1 MGRVDRYYYNGK
13 VSSRTA
19 KNQNLYQDL
28 KDYTNLKEEVIIEPV
43 IEIDLNKKEVK
54 REVKHKDI
62 INKNIISP
70 LYRNEPKEYDINKV
84 LNNAKENRK
93 DIDELEEKRHLKK
106 DEYNIAKNID
116 LKNLDKYKKNKD
128 GLNNSEQEELK
139 ELINTI
145 YSNNLKD
152 DIKKKEIENQEKD
165 LFSDLMPEHGETII
179 DEDMAS
185 KMIEEEKKDK
195 TNELKNMDD
204 SFFTTSLGLNAD
216 DFVDNDNED
225 DMDTSFIEE
234 KDPKRIIIII
244 GVIIFVLLVLGILC
258 YFIYQSI

>member
-1 MGRVDRYYYNGK
+1 MGRVDRYYSNGK
-13 VSSRTA
+13 ASSRTL

-43 IEIDLNKKEVK
+43 IEIDLNKKETK
-54 REVKHKDI
+54 REVKHQDI

-70 LYRNEPKEYDINKV
+70 LYKDEKKEYDINKV

-128 GLNNSEQEELK
+128 GLNNSEKEELK
-139 ELINTI
+139 ELINKI

-152 DIKKKEIENQEKD
+152 DIKKKELENQDKD
-165 LFSDLMPEHGETII
+165 LFSDLMPDVGETII

-185 KMIEEEKKDK
+185 RMIEEEKKEM
-195 TNELKNMDD
+195 TNELKNVDD
-204 SFFTTSLGLNAD
+204 SFFTTSLGLNVD

-225 DMDTSFIEE
+225 DMDNSFVEE
-234 KDPKRIIIII
+234 KDPKKVFIII
-244 GVIIFVLLVLGILC
+244 GVILFVLIVLGILC